1 MLPVLMQASD
11 GGTLNERLHQAILN
25 GLGTDDPVAAW
36 EKLKA
41 GLRRDCFATD
51 SEVVNGRDVISALQD
66 GSLEREI
73 QQIIDLCSDFDNG
86 FILLRNACKIF
97 RSSIYRKEAE
107 FILQAIAKQL
117 PNQPAFRTDLALI
130 APRVFVDLTWIDDL
144 NQASYAQARHVIEAM
159 ARPGEPLADDDQVEQ
174 FLCILASQDSKSSLK
189 QLLEN
194 KNQSVVDE
202 FRYRLKMSVP
212 GDPNHESSQF
222 LYIFVQQVEGSESLF
237 RFKAELV
244 EQGASI
250 PLGFDPE
257 REDNGAWPE
266 RSIADL
272 PAYIVRWYEAANRR
286 AVGKLTMEVF
296 FPCKLLVGYH
306 DYKIEIPESESKSST
321 KMLNLVFDCP
331 YVLRSSDRALSA
343 QKGELGPLRRKWQS
357 LLLGTSVLH
366 SLSDDSELDQ
376 GPFHSLLKQDYLAG
390 ILMLKNLPDDEG
402 MRSRLIKK
410 MIDSGT
416 PLLVWY
422 HDRPKDDV
430 MESSGEICDRLNFFD
445 QCLDLNG
452 VQRDARLRIKAPTH
466 LCKTERAAH
475 RRFDL
480 ATEADCKSWIHRV
493 NIFHDHPDRWPQ
505 LILYEQQPGGE
516 LRSEID

>member
-1 MLPVLMQASD
+1 MQMGD
-11 GGTLNERLHQAILN
+11 GDTLNERLHEAILN
-25 GLGTDDPVAAW
+25 GLGANDPADAW
-36 EKLKA
+36 DKLK
-41 GLRRDCFATD
+41 GRLRRDVYATD
-51 SEVVNGRDVISALQD
+51 SEVVNGRDVVSALTA
-66 GSLEREI
+66 GSLENEI
-73 QQIIDLCSDFDNG
+73 QQIIHLCSDIDNG
-86 FILLRNACKIF
+86 FILLRNACKSF

-107 FILQAIAKQL
+107 SILQAIAKQL
-117 PNQPAFRTDLALI
+117 PNQPAFRTDAAPI
-130 APRVFVDLTWIDDL
+130 APTIFVDMTWIDDI
-144 NQASYAQARHVIEAM
+144 NQASYAQARHVVEAM
-159 ARPGEPLADDDQVEQ
+159 SRPGEPLADDEQVEQ
-174 FLCILASQDSKSSLK
+174 FLCIRESQDSMIALK
-189 QLLEN
+189 KILEN

-202 FRYRLKMSVP
+202 FRNRLKIPDP
-212 GDPNHESSQF
+212 GDPHHESLQF
-222 LYIFVQQVEGSESLF
+222 LYIFVQQVEGSESLY

-244 EQGASI
+244 EQGATI

-272 PAYIVRWYEAANRR
+272 SAYIFRWYEAANRR
-286 AVGKLTMEVF
+286 AVGRLSMEVF
-296 FPCKLLVGYH
+296 FPSKLLVGYH
-306 DYKIEIPESESKSST
+306 DFKIEIPESEPESST

-343 QKGELGPLRRKWQS
+343 QKGELGPLWRKWQS
-357 LLLGTSVLH
+357 LLRGSSVLH

-422 HDRPKDDV
+422 HDTPKDGA
-430 MESSGEICDRLNFFD
+430 MESSGEICDRLNYFD

-452 VQRDARLRIKAPTH
+452 VQRDARQRIKAPIH

-480 ATEADCKSWIHRV
+480 ATESNCKNWIHRV

-516 LRSEID
+516 LRSEIY

>member
-1 MLPVLMQASD
+1 MGDKFVLHD
-11 GGTLNERLHQAILN
+11 TLCKAILA
-25 GLGTDDPVAAW
+25 GLGVNRQTAW
-36 EKLKA
+36 DQVKTL
-41 GLRRDCFATD
+41 LSR
-51 SEVVNGRDVISALQD
+51 ISTPADNAKTSGQDIVDALIT
-66 GSLEREI
+66 GSIEQECSRT
-73 QQIIDLCSDFDNG
+73 IDLCSEYDDG
-86 FILLRNACKIF
+86 LVLLRNACDQTF
-97 RSSIYRKEAE
+97 RSHKAKRELASSLQEYARE
-107 FILQAIAKQL
+107 FE
-117 PNQPAFRTDLALI
+117 NQPYFSDFFASMASQSDI
-130 APRVFVDLTWIDDL
+130 DLTWIDDI
-144 NQASYAQARHVIEAM
+144 NQASYAQARHVVEAM
-159 ARPGEPLADDDQVEQ
+159 SRPGEPLADDEQVEQ
-174 FLCILASQDSKSSLK
+174 FLCIRESQDSMIALK
-189 QLLEN
+189 KILEN

-202 FRYRLKMSVP
+202 FQNRLKIP
-212 GDPNHESSQF
+212 DTGDPHHESSQF
-222 LYIFVQQVEGSESLF
+222 LYIFVQQVEGSESLY

-244 EQGASI
+244 EQGATI

-272 PAYIVRWYEAANRR
+272 SAYIFRWYEAANRR
-286 AVGKLTMEVF
+286 AVGRLSMEVF
-296 FPCKLLVGYH
+296 FPSKLLVGYH
-306 DYKIEIPESESKSST
+306 DFKIEIPESEPESST
-321 KMLNLVFDCP
+321 KMLNLIFDCP

-357 LLLGTSVLH
+357 LLRGSSVLH

-410 MIDSGT
+410 IIDSGT

-422 HDRPKDDV
+422 HDTPKDDA
-430 MESSGEICDRLNFFD
+430 MESSGKICDRLNYFD

-452 VQRDARLRIKAPTH
+452 VQRDARQRIMAPIH

-475 RRFDL
+475 KRFDL
-480 ATEADCKSWIHRV
+480 ATESNCKSWIHRV

-516 LRSEID
+516 LRSEIY

>member
-1 MLPVLMQASD
+1 MSD
-11 GGTLNERLHQAILN
+11 ETNLHSCLRKTILN
-25 GLGTDDPVAAW
+25 GLGLDRQTAWDQIKTLLSRTTIPVDDGD
-36 EKLKA
+36 ETS
-41 GLRRDCFATD
+41 G
-51 SEVVNGRDVISALQD
+51 QD
-66 GSLEREI
+66 ICDELITGSINQECSRM
-73 QQIIDLCSDFDNG
+73 IDLCSEYDNG
-86 FILLRNACKIF
+86 LVLLRNVCCQVF
-97 RSSIYRKEAE
+97 RSQKAKKDFESSLRDYAQDCSRRLVSRQDFSGYTVSIA
-107 FILQAIAKQL
+107 
-117 PNQPAFRTDLALI
+117 NQND
-130 APRVFVDLTWIDDL
+130 VDQNWIDDL
-144 NQASYAQARHVIEAM
+144 NQASYAQARHVVEAM
-159 ARPGEPLADDDQVEQ
+159 SRPGEPLADDDQVEQ
-174 FLCILASQDSKSSLK
+174 FLCIGVSQDSKSSLK
-189 QLLEN
+189 KILEN

-202 FRYRLKMSVP
+202 FRNRLTISDP
-212 GDPNHESSQF
+212 GDPQHESLQF
-222 LYIFVQQVEGSESLF
+222 LYIFVQQVEGSESLY

-244 EQGASI
+244 EQGATI
-250 PLGFDPE
+250 PLGFDLE

-266 RSIADL
+266 RSISDL
-272 PAYIVRWYEAANRR
+272 AAYIVRWYEAANRR
-286 AVGKLTMEVF
+286 AVGRLSMEVF
-296 FPCKLLVGYH
+296 FPSKLLVGFH
-306 DYKIEIPESESKSST
+306 DFKIEIPESEPESST

-357 LLLGTSVLH
+357 LRSGTSVLH
-366 SLSDDSELDQ
+366 SLRDDSELDQ

-402 MRSRLIKK
+402 MRSRLINK

-422 HDRPKDDV
+422 NDTPKDDV
-430 MESSGEICDRLNFFD
+430 MESSGEICDSRLNYFD

-452 VQRDARLRIKAPTH
+452 VQMDARQRIKAPIH

-516 LRSEID
+516 LRSEIY